1 MTPSAYIVVKSGGRD
16 AKQVDLIFWK
26 NDSSL
31 IKNGSHRDYKQKAL
45 YSELDDVFTL
55 KKNKERKKQHH
66 RFFLLENILLA
77 NCLWHDFI

>member
-1 MTPSAYIVVKSGGRD
+1 MSGGRD

-55 KKNKERKKQHH
+55 KEEQGEKKTAPQV
-66 RFFLLENILLA
+66 FLVGK
-77 NCLWHDFI
+77 HSFS